1 MKCGFVATNN
11 PKLGWRARAVTCTTL
26 CMNSKRRKLRVETV
40 RKNVKGKVYTS
51 VLLRCSFREDGKVKH
66 ETLGNLTQLPPD
78 VIDFM
83 KRRLSGELE
92 ENAPCSSFQI
102 VRSLPHGNVMAVL
115 QTAKQLGLE
124 NLLASRPCRQRDLV
138 MALIVARV
146 LSPRS
151 KLSTTTAIK
160 AETAKHTLAEELA
173 IGEVEVHQLYAA
185 MDWLVAR
192 QTRIENKL
200 AKKHLKDGHLVLFD
214 VSSSYYTGRKSPL
227 IKHGYSRDHRSDR
240 PQIVYGLLCDC
251 EGRPIAIEVFPGNT
265 ADPPTFTQI
274 VARARKRF
282 GINRIVFVGDRG
294 MITSAR
300 INEDLRGVDGLDWI
314 SALRT
319 DGIRKLREAGTIQT
333 SMFDTQD
340 LAEVTSE
347 HFPDERLVVC
357 RNPALAEQRAR
368 KRTELLKATEDQLEP
383 IRLATQR
390 TRNPLRGEQQISLRV
405 GKVMGKHKMA
415 KHFDLTITG
424 NSLTYTRNEERIG
437 EEAALD
443 GLYVV
448 RSSVDKQQMDSER
461 VVETYKSLAKVERAF
476 RCIKTVDLSLRPIYH
491 RNEDRIRS
499 HVFICMLAYY
509 VEWQMREK
517 LRSMLF
523 ADDEQESAAAARQS
537 IVSPAQRSASA
548 KRKDA
553 TRRTSDNYPVQ
564 SFHDIL
570 KDLGTLCRNRIRIP
584 EFDSEFDRQTL
595 ATPYQQHVLD
605 LLGVAP

>member
-1 MKCGFVATNN
+1 
-11 PKLGWRARAVTCTTL
+11 
-26 CMNSKRRKLRVETV
+26 MNSQPKKLRVETV
-40 RKNVKGKVYTS
+40 KKIVKGKVYTS
-51 VLLRCSFREDGKVKH
+51 VLLRCSFRKDGKVKH

-78 VIDFM
+78 VIEFIQ
-83 KRRLSGELE
+83 RRLSGELD
-92 ENAPCSSFQI
+92 ENVPHASFEI
-102 VRSLPHGNVMAVL
+102 IRSLPHGNVMAVL
-115 QTAKQLGLE
+115 QTAQQLGLE
-124 NLLASRPCRQRDLV
+124 NLLASRPCRERDLI

-151 KLSTTTAIK
+151 KLSTNTALN
-160 AETAKHTLAEELA
+160 AETAKHTLAEELEL
-173 IGEVEVHQLYAA
+173 GEVDVHQLYAA
-185 MDWLVAR
+185 MDWLVER

-200 AKKHLKDGHLVLFD
+200 AKRHLQDGHLVLFD

-240 PQIVYGLLCDC
+240 PQIVYGLLCDS

-282 GINRIVFVGDRG
+282 GINRLVFVGDRG

-300 INEDLRGVDGLDWI
+300 INEDLRGVEGLDWI
-314 SALRT
+314 SALRSE
-319 DGIRKLREAGTIQT
+319 GIRQLREAGAIQM
-333 SMFDTQD
+333 SLFDKQD

-347 HFPDERLVVC
+347 HFPGERLVVC

-368 KRTELLKATEDQLEP
+368 KRNELLQATEVQLEP
-383 IRLATQR
+383 IRLATLR
-390 TRNPLRGEQQISLRV
+390 KHNPLRGEKEIGLRV
-405 GKVMGKHKMA
+405 GKVIGKHKMA
-415 KHFDLTITG
+415 KHFDLTITK
-424 NSLTYTRNEERIG
+424 NSFAYTRQEAQIR

-448 RSSVDKQQMDSER
+448 RSSVAKKQMNSEQ

-476 RCIKTVDLSLRPIYH
+476 RCLKTVDLSLRPIYH

-509 VEWQMREK
+509 VEWHMRER
-517 LRSMLF
+517 LRPVLF
-523 ADDEQESAAAARQS
+523 ADDDQEAAAAARAS
-537 IVSPAQRSASA
+537 IVAPAQRSESA

-553 TRRTSDNYPVQ
+553 NRRTADDYPVQ

-570 KDLGTLCRNRIRIP
+570 ADLGTLCRNRIRIP
-584 EFDSEFDRQTL
+584 EFDSEFDKQTL
-595 ATPYQQHVLD
+595 ATPYQQHVLA
-605 LLGVAP
+605 LLGVAT

>member
-1 MKCGFVATNN
+1 
-11 PKLGWRARAVTCTTL
+11 
-26 CMNSKRRKLRVETV
+26 
-40 RKNVKGKVYTS
+40 
-51 VLLRCSFREDGKVKH
+51 
-66 ETLGNLTQLPPD
+66 
-78 VIDFM
+78 
-83 KRRLSGELE
+83 
-92 ENAPCSSFQI
+92 
-102 VRSLPHGNVMAVL
+102 
-115 QTAKQLGLE
+115 
-124 NLLASRPCRQRDLV
+124 LALV
-138 MALIVARV
+138 VARV

-151 KLSTTTAIK
+151 KLSTTTALK
-160 AETAKHTLAEELA
+160 AETAKHTLAQELEL
-173 IGEVEVHQLYAA
+173 GEVDVHELYAA
-185 MDWLVAR
+185 MDWLVER

-200 AKKHLKDGHLVLFD
+200 AKKHLRDGHLVLFD
-214 VSSSYYTGRKSPL
+214 VSSSYYTGRKSSL

-300 INEDLRGVDGLDWI
+300 INEDLRGVEGLDWI

-319 DGIRKLREAGTIQT
+319 EGIRKLRQAGTIQM
-333 SMFDTQD
+333 SLFDKQD

-347 HFPDERLVVC
+347 HFPGERLVIC

-368 KRTELLKATEDQLEP
+368 KRQELLQATEANLEP

-390 TRNPLRGEQQISLRV
+390 ARNPLRGEKEIGLRV
-405 GKVMGKHKMA
+405 GKVIGKHKMA
-415 KHFDLTITG
+415 KHFDLTITE
-424 NSLTYTRNEERIG
+424 NSFTYTRDEGHIR

-448 RSSVDKQQMDSER
+448 RSSVAQKQMDSEQ

-476 RCIKTVDLSLRPIYH
+476 RCMKTVDLSLRPIYH

-509 VEWQMREK
+509 VEWHMREK
-517 LRSMLF
+517 LRPVLF
-523 ADDEQESAAAARQS
+523 ADEDQASASAARKS
-537 IVSPAQRSASA
+537 IVAQAQRSESA

-553 TRRTSDNYPVQ
+553 ARRTEDNYPVQ
-564 SFHDIL
+564 SFHDVL
-570 KDLGTLCRNRIRIP
+570 ADLGTLCRNRIRIP
-584 EFDSEFDRQTL
+584 EFDSEFDKQTL

-605 LLGVAP
+605 LLGVAT

>member
-1 MKCGFVATNN
+1 MG
-11 PKLGWRARAVTCTTL
+11 
-26 CMNSKRRKLRVETV
+26 SKQRKLRVETV
-40 RKNVKGKVYTS
+40 KKKVKGKVYTS

-66 ETLGNLTQLPPD
+66 RTLGNLSQLPPD

-83 KRRLSGELE
+83 KRRLSGELS
-92 ENAPCSSFQI
+92 ENAPQSSFEI

-115 QTAKQLGLE
+115 ETAKQLGLE
-124 NLLASRPCRQRDLV
+124 NLLGSRPSRERDLI
-138 MALIVARV
+138 MALIVSRI

-151 KLSTTTAIK
+151 KLSTNTALST
-160 AETAKHTLAEELA
+160 ETAKHTLSEELDL
-173 IGEVEVHQLYAA
+173 GEVDVHQLYTA
-185 MDWLVAR
+185 MDWLIER

-214 VSSSYYTGRKSPL
+214 VSSSYYTGRKSEL
-227 IKHGYSRDHRSDR
+227 IKHGYSRDHRQDR
-240 PQIVYGLLCDC
+240 PQIVYGLLCDS

-282 GINRIVFVGDRG
+282 GINRLILVGDRG

-300 INEDLRGVDGLDWI
+300 INEDLRGVEGLDWI

-319 DGIRKLREAGTIQT
+319 EGIRKLLDAGEIQI
-333 SMFDTQD
+333 SLFDQQD

-368 KRTELLKATEDQLEP
+368 KREELLKATEVKLEP

-390 TRNPLRGEQQISLRV
+390 KLNPLRGADAIGLRV
-405 GKVMGKHKMA
+405 GKVIGKHKMA
-415 KHFDLTITG
+415 KHFDLTIAED
-424 NSLTYTRNEERIG
+424 SFTYARNEEKIR
-437 EEAALD
+437 EEASLD

-448 RSSVDKQQMDSER
+448 RSSVDKKHMNSEC

-476 RCIKTVDLSLRPIYH
+476 RCMKTVDLSLRPIYH

-509 VEWQMREK
+509 VEWH
-517 LRSMLF
+517 LRQRLRPLLF
-523 ADDEQESAAAARQS
+523 AEEDHESAAQARDS
-537 IVSPAQRSASA
+537 IVAPAQRSKAA
-548 KRKDA
+548 KRKDSKC
-553 TRRTSDNYPVQ
+553 RTDDDYPVQ

-570 KDLGTLCRNRIRIP
+570 ADLGTLCRNRIRIP
-584 EFDSEFDRQTL
+584 EFDSEFDKLTL
-595 ATPYQQHVLD
+595 ATPYQQRVFE
-605 LLGVAP
+605 LLEIAT

>member
-1 MKCGFVATNN
+1 MS
-11 PKLGWRARAVTCTTL
+11 
-26 CMNSKRRKLRVETV
+26 SKQGKLRVETV
-40 RKNVKGKVYTS
+40 RKTVKGKVYTS
-51 VLLRCSFREDGKVKH
+51 VLLRRSFRKDGKVKH
-66 ETLGNLTQLPPD
+66 ETLGNLTRLPPD
-78 VIDFM
+78 VIEFV
-83 KRRLSGELE
+83 KRRLSGELDAD
-92 ENAPCSSFQI
+92 APHSSFEI
-102 VRSLPHGNVMAVL
+102 IRSLPHGNVAAVL

-124 NLLASRPCRQRDLV
+124 GLLASRPCRERDLI
-138 MALIVARV
+138 MAMVVARI

-151 KLSTTTAIK
+151 KLSTSTALK
-160 AETAKHTLAEELA
+160 AETAKHTLAEELEL
-173 IGEVEVHQLYAA
+173 GDVEVHEMYAA
-185 MDWLVAR
+185 MDWLVTR

-200 AKKHLKDGHLVLFD
+200 AKKHLKDGQLVLFD
-214 VSSSYYTGRKSPL
+214 VSSSYYTGRKGPL

-240 PQIVYGLLCDC
+240 PQIVYGLLCDS

-274 VARARKRF
+274 VTTARKRF

-300 INEDLRGVDGLDWI
+300 INEDLRDIEGLDWV

-319 DGIRKLREAGTIQT
+319 EGIRKLCDAGTIQM
-333 SMFDTQD
+333 SLFDKQD

-368 KRTELLKATEDQLEP
+368 KRNELLKATEEKLEP

-390 TRNPLRGEQQISLRV
+390 KSNPLRGEQAIGIRV
-405 GKVMGKHKMA
+405 GKVIGKHKMA
-415 KHFDLTITG
+415 KHFDLTITET
-424 NSLTYTRNEERIG
+424 SFTYARNENRIR

-448 RSSVDKQQMDSER
+448 RSSVAKKRMNSER

-476 RCIKTVDLSLRPIYH
+476 RCMKTVDLSLRPIYH
-491 RNEDRIRS
+491 HNDDRIRS

-509 VEWQMREK
+509 VEWHMREK
-517 LRSMLF
+517 LRPVLF
-523 ADDEQESAAAARQS
+523 ADDDQESAAAARKS
-537 IVSPAQRSASA
+537 IVAPAQRSESA

-553 TRRTSDNYPVQ
+553 TRRTSDNFPVQ
-564 SFHDIL
+564 SFHDVL
-570 KDLGTLCRNRIRIP
+570 QDLGTLCRNRIRIP
-584 EFDSEFDRQTL
+584 EFDSEFDKLTL
-595 ATPYQQHVLD
+595 ATAYQQHVLD
-605 LLGVAP
+605 LLGATTT